1 MAHRGLLRLI
11 QGDSPL
17 KVESGETTLLTCPF
31 EFDVSVFEMWST
43 LLNHGKLVLLSKQAL
58 LDINHI
64 RRTIADEQ
72 VARAR
77 FTSSLFNSYV
87 AEGADFF
94 GMLQHITVGGEAV
107 SAWHVND
114 VMQKYPHL
122 VVTNG
127 YGPTENTI
135 LPPHIVSTG
144 CNPPE
149 SR

>member
-58 LDINHI
+58 LDIDHI

-135 LPPHIVSTG
+135 FTTAYRFNGLQPA
-144 CNPPE
+144 
-149 SR
+149 